1 MTICPRAAVVI
12 SREPPNEATL
22 VGSASRRPA
31 ARRIRPVPRLT
42 AIVPATNSPPTLL
55 ACLEAIRNA
64 DDPPEELIVAT
75 EGVGPAAARNDGARQ
90 ASGDVLVFVDA
101 DVLPH
106 HDAFARVRRAFDL
119 DPELVALFGSYDDSP
134 AAPGVVSAFRNL
146 LHHFV
151 HQEGAGPVPT
161 FWAGLGAIRRDSFL
175 DVGGFDAD
183 RYSVPSIEDI
193 ELGTRLAADCALVV
207 LDPHLQG
214 THLKHWSLW
223 EMVRTDFRRR
233 AIPWVE
239 LMLHRRQASS
249 TLNLGVRHRL
259 SALASMVAALAL
271 MRRRMRFAS
280 GAMLILVALNA
291 RFYVLLARRRGPWM
305 AVIGVGL
312 HALHHLIAV
321 AAVPAGIIAHLLGR
335 RSRQGL

>member
-1 MTICPRAAVVI
+1 M
-12 SREPPNEATL
+12 
-22 VGSASRRPA
+22 
-31 ARRIRPVPRLT
+31 PRLT
-42 AIVPATNSPPTLL
+42 AIVPATNSPPTLA

-90 ASGDVLVFVDA
+90 ASGEVLVFVDA
-101 DVLPH
+101 DVVPH

-119 DPELVALFGSYDDSP
+119 NPELVALFGSYDDTP

-161 FWAGLGAIRRDSFL
+161 FWAGLGAIRRDSFF
-175 DVGGFDAD
+175 DAGGFDAE

-193 ELGTRLAADCALVV
+193 ELGARLAANRALIV

-233 AIPWVE
+233 GIPWVD
-239 LMLHRRQASS
+239 LMLRRRQASS
-249 TLNLGVRHRL
+249 ALNLGLRHRL
-259 SALASMVAALAL
+259 SALASLVAALAL
-271 MRRRMRFAS
+271 ARRRLRFAT
-280 GAMLILVALNA
+280 GATLILVALNF
-291 RFYVLLARRRGPWM
+291 RFYVLLARRRGPWV
-305 AVIGVGL
+305 AAIGIAL
-312 HALHHLIAV
+312 HALHHLVGV
-321 AAVPAGIIAHLLGR
+321 AAVPAGIVAHLLSR
-335 RSRQGL
+335 RSRHPR

>member
-1 MTICPRAAVVI
+1 M
-12 SREPPNEATL
+12 
-22 VGSASRRPA
+22 
-31 ARRIRPVPRLT
+31 PRLT
-42 AIVPATNSPPTLL
+42 AIVPATNSPPTL
-55 ACLEAIRNA
+55 ATCLEAIRNA

-90 ASGDVLVFVDA
+90 ASGEVLVFVDA

-119 DPELVALFGSYDDSP
+119 NPELVALFGSYDDSP

-161 FWAGLGAIRRDSFL
+161 FWAGLGAIRRDPFL
-175 DVGGFDAD
+175 DAGGFDAE

-193 ELGTRLAADCALVV
+193 ELGARLAANRALIV

-233 AIPWVE
+233 GIPWVE
-239 LMLHRRQASS
+239 LMLRRRKASS
-249 TLNLGVRHRL
+249 ALNLGPRHRL
-259 SALASMVAALAL
+259 SALASIVAVLAL
-271 MRRRMRFAS
+271 VRRRLRLAT
-280 GAMLILVALNA
+280 GATLILVALNA
-291 RFYVLLARRRGPWM
+291 RFYVLLARRRGPSM
-305 AVIGVGL
+305 AVTGIGL
-312 HALHHLIAV
+312 HALHHLVGV
-321 AAVPAGIIAHLLGR
+321 AAVPAGIVAHLLS
-335 RSRQGL
+335 RSREPR